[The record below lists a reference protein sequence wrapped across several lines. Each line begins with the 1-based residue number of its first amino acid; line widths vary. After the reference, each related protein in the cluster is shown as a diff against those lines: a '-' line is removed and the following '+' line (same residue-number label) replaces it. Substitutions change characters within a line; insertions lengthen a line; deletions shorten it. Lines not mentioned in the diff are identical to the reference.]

1 MKCRIMLL
9 AVVAFLAAAG
19 TPVFAQD
26 QQSSSPDQ
34 SDQPV
39 PTEQVTP
46 PQSQTQE
53 MPSAVY
59 AVPTGTRIL
68 VALQDKLSTK
78 DDKAGK
84 HFRARTLEPLA
95 AADGSVL
102 PAGVEIQGHIDKVEP
117 AEKTGRARLWL
128 TFDDIQT
135 RSGRRPLV
143 AQLIDAPGVHSIRV
157 VYDHEGEIVAGSSER
172 KREEEAMAA
181 GAFAGAAAGVVARN
195 PKEAAIGAGIGAITA
210 FMVTSGWGQELTVEK
225 DTKLELALARPLP
238 LRRN

>member
-1 MKCRIMLL
+1 MKCRTMLL

-19 TPVFAQD
+19 TPAFAQD
-26 QQSSSPDQ
+26 QRSSSPE
-34 SDQPV
+34 QPQQN
-39 PTEQVTP
+39 EQALA
-46 PQSQTQE
+46 PQSAAQD
-53 MPSAVY
+53 MSSAAYVIP
-59 AVPTGTRIL
+59 AGTRFL
-68 VALQDKLSTK
+68 VGVQDRLCTRE
-78 DDKAGK
+78 DKAGK
-84 HFRARTLEPLA
+84 RFRVRTLEPLA

-102 PAGVEIQGHIDKVEP
+102 APGTEIQGHIDKVEP

-135 RSGRRPLV
+135 RTGRKPLV

-157 VYDHEGEIVAGSSER
+157 VYDHEGEIVVGPSQR

-181 GAFAGAAAGVVARN
+181 GAFAGAAPGVAARN
-195 PKEAAIGAGIGAITA
+195 PKEAAIGAGIGAVTA

-225 DTKLELALARPLP
+225 DTKLELVLARPLA